1 MRVAL
6 DTNVLAYAEGVNDGG
21 RRDQAIAL
29 TDRLTQLTVFIPVQV
44 LGELFRVLVRKGG
57 RSVKQARERVIGWG
71 DSFAM
76 IETSQPILQAAIDL
90 AEAHQFSIWDAIVVA
105 AAAKAE
111 CRLLLSEDMQDGFTW
126 NGLTIA
132 NPFSETPHPL
142 FEAMLAD
149 ADRWNAE
156 K

>member
-1 MRVAL
+1 MRVAI
-6 DTNVLAYAEGVNDGG
+6 DTNVLAYAEGIDDDA
-21 RRDQAIAL
+21 RRERAIAL
-29 TDRLTQLTVFIPVQV
+29 TDRLAQLTVFIPVQV

-57 RSVKQARERVIGWG
+57 QNAKQARERVLGWS
-71 DSFAM
+71 DSFAL
-76 IETSQPILQAAIDL
+76 IETSEPVLLAAMDL
-90 AEAHQFSIWDAIVVA
+90 AEAHRFSIWDAIVVA
-105 AAAKAE
+105 AAARAE

-126 NGLTIA
+126 NGVTIA

-142 FEAMLAD
+142 LAAMLAD